1 MPSMRRRVF
10 LKAILGYSACAGGGF
25 LWKARS
31 ALANPVSKRRIIDV
45 HCHFF
50 NAADLPVR
58 GFLERVALADYAAAK
73 AQAASAS
80 GISLAV
86 WRGMVA
92 KLTELVLRQRAPSP
106 KKELEYLRD

>member
-1 MPSMRRRVF
+1 MRRRIF
-10 LKAILGYSACAGGGF
+10 LKVLLSYSAFAGSGF
-25 LWKARS
+25 LGKARS
-31 ALANPVSKRRIIDV
+31 APPNSVAKRRIVDI

-73 AQAASAS
+73 AQASASS
-80 GISLAV
+80 GISVAV

-92 KLTELVLRQRAPSP
+92 KLTDLILKQRA
-106 KKELEYLRD
+106 